1 MRRWRRRH
9 PSADVARQIGDLWKR
24 ALGAVAATG
33 YRVDPA
39 LTPLEQAQAVAPRLP
54 VAARPLKSLAA
65 VATAATFAPPDEVA
79 ELVQMQIA
87 GEPGPRRWCRQ
98 VERIAADSMTAG
110 GRLRRYFTVWTLSAA
125 PGPPGFSRRSRGCR
139 RDGRR
144 RARR

>member
-1 MRRWRRRH
+1 VIPQSDVRWGVVGLVMLAIALLLLLPELVRRWRRRH
-9 PSADVARQIGDLWKR
+9 PSPDIARQTSDLWNR
-24 ALGAVAATG
+24 AIGAVAATG

-54 VAARPLKSLAA
+54 

-98 VERIAADSMTAG
+98 VERIATDSMTAG
-110 GRLRRYFTVWTLSAA
+110 GRVRRYFTVWT
-125 PGPPGFSRRSRGCR
+125 
-139 RDGRR
+139 
-144 RARR
+144 